1 LQERI
6 GLSWSRIG
14 SAAGPVSLVVRP
26 QEGFGVDTADLERIE
41 AVLGLSLPA
50 DYRELMLAYPPFL
63 RESRYPS
70 PVGGLA
76 SDGLLIADPDRVIA
90 YNRNWRDDDFL
101 LGEDDAEPRPD
112 RYLIIGED
120 CGGNCWCVKLDS
132 DDRAVWFFNHEDG
145 SLKQSAETCA
155 AHVESLKQL
164 LADASEKGGG

>member
-1 LQERI
+1 MT
-6 GLSWSRIG
+6 
-14 SAAGPVSLVVRP
+14 
-26 QEGFGVDTADLERIE
+26 TADLGRIE
-41 AVLGLSLPA
+41 AALGLCLPA

-76 SDGLLIADPDRVIA
+76 SDDLLIADPDRVIA

-101 LGEDDAEPRPD
+101 LGEDDTEPRLG

-145 SLKQSAETCA
+145 SLEPSAVSCA
-155 AHVESLKQL
+155 EHVEHLRQL
-164 LADASEKGGG
+164 LAEVRQE